1 VASRG
6 PRHARLDG
14 FALHA
19 NVWVADG
26 RILVARKTVWRDG
39 SAYLL
44 FEPIEFVEKLMASI
58 PRPAAGRPLDRSP
71 ANRSPVNPPSRRL
84 PHRG

>member
-1 VASRG
+1 MAPRG
-6 PRHARLDG
+6 PRHAQLDG

-44 FEPIEFVEKLMASI
+44 FEPIEFMDKLMASN
-58 PRPAAGRPLDRSP
+58 PRPAAGRPGSLTGKP
-71 ANRSPVNPPSRRL
+71 IT
-84 PHRG
+84 G